1 MGLSKA
7 EAAKQLTD
15 IMTEAGVDVDATN
28 ITAIINEQLTH
39 KVIILGKSEKR
50 HKMMCDQVKVSIEGI
65 IDKHKEKLGPHTE
78 KLCEIIENTAPTPEA
93 KQALQTAFASTKAQ
107 YMEKAKAKT
116 FEESL
121 DLVQETVT
129 KFGQSQSVRNLMGD
143 ANADKMADMSQ
154 KMDDRLKGVTNQSKR
169 ADILVE
175 EIGKMNKFVE
185 NAEKQASKGK
195 FGKIMNVL
203 KSALKVIG
211 TLGLS
216 KSAKLEFSAA
226 KFAMDNKNAEKI
238 KAATK
243 VVSGGLQKSAQ
254 AATNAKKINSN
265 KGMGR

>member
-1 MGLSKA
+1 MSLSS
-7 EAAKQLTD
+7 
-15 IMTEAGVDVDATN
+15 TEAQEQIHAEFEKAGFECPIDTN
-28 ITAIINEQLTH
+28 TLITEMTH
-39 KVIILGKSEKR
+39 KITVLGKSEKR
-50 HKMMCDQVKVSIEGI
+50 HGMMGEHTKITINRILENN
-65 IDKHKEKLGPHTE
+65 KEILGPHAE
-78 KLCEIIENTAPTPEA
+78 KICEILENTAPTPAA
-93 KQALQTAFASTKAQ
+93 KEALQAVLAPTKAN
-107 YMEKAKAKT
+107 YMQKDKGKS

-154 KMDDRLKGVTNQSKR
+154 KMDDRLKGVTDQSKR

-238 KAATK
+238 KTAAK